1 MLLVPLGLVHLRHQ
15 NQYTGLP
22 SVLPTYSPRTPVTDT
37 RISSA
42 VCQAKLCGA
51 CRFTLDEL
59 EGFLETAK
67 ECIPGVKEAIV
78 SANSHKAHRVRI
90 LCLPHL
96 L

>member
-1 MLLVPLGLVHLRHQ
+1 MPLVPLGLIQLRHRKPVHRTAVSPAYILSQ
-15 NQYTGLP
+15 DTCRRHPYILSRLP
-22 SVLPTYSPRTPVTDT
+22 SKVMWRL
-37 RISSA
+37 
-42 VCQAKLCGA
+42 
-51 CRFTLDEL
+51 RFTLDEL

-90 LCLPHL
+90 LCLPRL